1 MKELKIRETI
11 TVRDTESISMLFRDI
26 NRFSV
31 PTLQE
36 EEALAVRMAQGDED
50 AIREMVNRNMRF
62 VVSVA
67 KQTQGC
73 GLDLGDLISEGTIG
87 LMVAARR
94 FDVTKG
100 FKFCTYAVWWIRQAI
115 NKAIGEYG
123 STIRIPSNQRNQ
135 RNKLNNL
142 KNEFFLKNER
152 EPSAEELAELADL
165 GVDKINDTDILP
177 LCTQSLD
184 KPFGDDSENLCL
196 NDVIASEDCADHG
209 LEQESLAIDVQS
221 VLTKLSERERIV
233 LVMSFGIGTNNP
245 QPIEEIAD
253 SLGISQERVRQ
264 IRIKAINRIRLNKD
278 FLATLKKYAA

>member
-11 TVRDTESISMLFRDI
+11 TVRDAESILMLFRDI
-26 NRFSV
+26 NIFSV

-209 LEQESLAIDVQS
+209 PEQESLAIDVQS

-253 SLGISQERVRQ
+253 RLGISQERVRQ